1 MNVPTNLK
9 YSESHEWVDFT
20 GEARAKIGLTD
31 FAQYTLG
38 SIVYVDLP
46 GVGDEVKAGESF
58 GDVESVKVAA
68 DLVSPVSGIV
78 TAVNEAVGEEPER
91 INDVPYDSW
100 LIEVSDIT
108 SQVKLMDAAEYETHY
123 KRKEQEG

>member
-1 MNVPTNLK
+1 MNVPENLK
-9 YSESHEWVDFT
+9 YSESHEWVEFNSDT
-20 GEARAKIGLTD
+20 TAKVGLTD

-38 SIVYVDLP
+38 SIVYVGLP
-46 GVGDEVKAGESF
+46 SVGDEVFAGKSF

-78 TAVNEAVGEEPER
+78 RAVNVSVEDEPGK
-91 INDVPYDSW
+91 INDAPYETW

-108 SQVKLMDAAEYETHY
+108 GSETLMDAAEYEAHY
-123 KRKEQEG
+123 KEKE